1 MKLLLVLLLIWLVY
15 VITDKAPA
23 SPTYAALL
31 DLRTR
36 LLDGKSI
43 SSKAAKHILLDEVL
57 VFKQHPELFSI
68 GEPYPLD
75 VVETGERVWAVDM
88 TRYDRARDKSDPHA
102 GHVEVALFHDTN
114 TKTLKPYIW

>member
-1 MKLLLVLLLIWLVY
+1 MKLLLVLLLLWLVY
-15 VITDKAPA
+15 VIADKSPA

-43 SSKAAKHILLDEVL
+43 NGKAAKHILLDEVL
-57 VFKQHPELFSI
+57 VFKQHPELFAI

-75 VVETGERVWAVDM
+75 VVETGERVWAVDL
-88 TRYDRARDKSDPHA
+88 TRYERARDKADPHA